1 MPVAPL
7 YACVCTWHAIVQME
21 VRTVLWTAEA
31 AVCES
36 ILRVEAACGVT
47 WTLLKG
53 GKGPFLG
60 AIRNQTIDST
70 DPTDAFG
77 RMSSIPVGERGRK
90 KMKKNFLPY

>member
-21 VRTVLWTAEA
+21 VRTVLWTAEV

-36 ILRVEAACGVT
+36 ILRGEAGCAVT

-60 AIRNQTIDST
+60 AIRMFQRF
-70 DPTDAFG
+70 PTDALQFSFG
-77 RMSSIPVGERGRK
+77 QMSSNNIVIVAQV
-90 KMKKNFLPY
+90 L

>member
-21 VRTVLWTAEA
+21 VRTVLWTAEV

-60 AIRNQTIDST
+60 A
-70 DPTDAFG
+70 
-77 RMSSIPVGERGRK
+77 V
-90 KMKKNFLPY
+90 